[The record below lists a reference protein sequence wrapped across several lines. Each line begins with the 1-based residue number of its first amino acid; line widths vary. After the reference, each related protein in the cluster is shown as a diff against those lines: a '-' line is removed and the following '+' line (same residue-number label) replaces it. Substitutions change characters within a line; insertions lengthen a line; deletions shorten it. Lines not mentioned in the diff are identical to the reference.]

1 MSKEEK
7 TTKEEVEKF
16 ISQLQDEADA
26 CEDIGSNFSASNMR
40 NEAERLQNL
49 LDRGIIPQ
57 AIIN

>member
-1 MSKEEK
+1 MI

-16 ISQLQDEADA
+16 IAQLEVEADA

-40 NEAERLQNL
+40 EEAERLQKL

-57 AIIN
+57 NVNN